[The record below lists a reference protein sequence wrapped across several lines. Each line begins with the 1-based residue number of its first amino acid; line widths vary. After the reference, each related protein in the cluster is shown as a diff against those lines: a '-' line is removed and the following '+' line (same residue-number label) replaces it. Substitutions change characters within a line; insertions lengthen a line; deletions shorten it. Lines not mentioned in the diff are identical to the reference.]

1 MTEVRLRPYVTL
13 ADLEKRLRDQAN
25 ESNTTVVKRYAYAK
39 DAAEAYLGWVN
50 GAWRMLESHLEAAQ
64 LEELLHTPHYWS
76 LRQMDGGE
84 AWLHGQVKV
93 ELNDRREALT
103 AMADEAKNLAMR
115 WDVPGSIVMPDTN
128 MLIHTNEFFDEFD
141 WPEELGIG
149 ETVHLV
155 IPMVVVDQLDSLK
168 RSTQKVKS
176 RARQTGKRLE
186 ALLPKPAD
194 RVVMRAADGRE
205 TTLEV
210 LIDALDHR
218 RLPDS
223 DSEIVNR
230 ALYLSRLAGKPVRI
244 ATWDNLMR
252 FRAGA
257 VDIETIRPPEAAE
270 IQS

>member
-1 MTEVRLRPYVTL
+1 VKGLPRVASAATF
-13 ADLEKRLRDQAN
+13 A
-25 ESNTTVVKRYAYAK
+25 ESYR
-39 DAAEAYLGWVN
+39 G
-50 GAWRMLESHLEAAQ
+50 HLPCGPRI
-64 LEELLHTPHYWS
+64 TSSTGFGP
-76 LRQMDGGE
+76 
-84 AWLHGQVKV
+84 
-93 ELNDRREALT
+93 
-103 AMADEAKNLAMR
+103 
-115 WDVPGSIVMPDTN
+115 
-128 MLIHTNEFFDEFD
+128 
-141 WPEELGIG
+141 LGIG

-194 RVVMRAADGRE
+194 RVVMRAADGCE

-223 DSEIVNR
+223 ESEIVNR

-257 VDIETIRPPEAAE
+257 VDIETIRPPEEAE